1 MESVTYGIYLVT
13 FVACLRVLL
22 FSNGRLKSI
31 RTLNY
36 PMVVAALLM
45 FVFGSLD
52 VAFGL
57 RHNIDA
63 FVSIGDPD
71 KVFADISNWINVM
84 KMVDYVAQTFI
95 GDAILLYRC
104 YVVWHR
110 RWFIIILPV
119 LTWLGCAA
127 CGIMTA
133 YIEASLGFSTLN
145 QAKFVPFITSMLSL
159 TLATNVITT
168 SLIVYRIW
176 NVQSKLS
183 SHRSKTHTD
192 DPASRVMRVLVESG
206 LLYTASILV
215 LFGTYLSSNNAIL
228 GVSDT
233 IVQIIGITFNLIIV
247 QTNQANNSPQGHGSL
262 PMPVTSSG
270 NIPINMSIHTEVVVS
285 RPSEDPSGK
294 TNSHDE
300 KSTW

>member
-1 MESVTYGIYLVT
+1 MT

-95 GDAILLYRC
+95 GDAILVC
-104 YVVWHR
+104 P
-110 RWFIIILPV
+110 PV
-119 LTWLGCAA
+119 LIFLQRG
-127 CGIMTA
+127 
-133 YIEASLGFSTLN
+133 
-145 QAKFVPFITSMLSL
+145 
-159 TLATNVITT
+159 
-168 SLIVYRIW
+168 
-176 NVQSKLS
+176 
-183 SHRSKTHTD
+183 
-192 DPASRVMRVLVESG
+192 
-206 LLYTASILV
+206 
-215 LFGTYLSSNNAIL
+215 
-228 GVSDT
+228 
-233 IVQIIGITFNLIIV
+233 
-247 QTNQANNSPQGHGSL
+247 
-262 PMPVTSSG
+262 
-270 NIPINMSIHTEVVVS
+270 
-285 RPSEDPSGK
+285 
-294 TNSHDE
+294 
-300 KSTW
+300 